1 MADTLT
7 SYLESQASLVQQA
20 ALALP
25 HQFSTCT
32 HSQGYIRQSIYLCLT
47 CALPRGICSAC
58 SIACHTD
65 HEQLELFPK
74 RHFRCDCPTTSIPH
88 KCTLHKGTEGG
99 EEDNAEN
106 HYGQNF
112 EGLFCRCGRTYE
124 AEKERETMIQC
135 LACEDWFHESCLH
148 LRERPSSR
156 ESTPV
161 PDACPTTQGGPH
173 DASTSTAQDA
183 NATAPVPDDSHDNDE
198 DDAHSDASSSGL
210 PPPLITASDYDALI
224 CSSCV
229 RKIPILQRWAGT
241 PGVMMVVRDHSSS
254 PWKVLNGDT
263 SNSKASRTA
272 TDAESQDV
280 SVVDTSTEVSI
291 TTTTEYKLGD
301 KRPLSPSSHDHD
313 ITTTDSKKPRTSPP
327 PSTADP
333 TPTPSTSQSRS
344 RSQSHSRR
352 CLAPPVDPTAQRIY
366 ASLRSEAQAQAP
378 NLTSTSSS
386 VSTSDVA
393 TLPECEGDIFL
404 TDDWRTRWCRCD
416 SCLPQ
421 LEVQPYLLEEEETY
435 EPPEDPDSQLSLEEL
450 GVRAL
455 SRIPRERA
463 LDGIRAFND
472 MRDSL
477 VSFLRPFAQ
486 QGKIV
491 AEDDIRGFFEEKRQ
505 GQGGS
510 S

>member
-1 MADTLT
+1 M
-7 SYLESQASLVQQA
+7 
-20 ALALP
+20 
-25 HQFSTCT
+25 
-32 HSQGYIRQSIYLCLT
+32 
-47 CALPRGICSAC
+47 
-58 SIACHTD
+58 
-65 HEQLELFPK
+65 
-74 RHFRCDCPTTSIPH
+74 
-88 KCTLHKGTEGG
+88 
-99 EEDNAEN
+99 
-106 HYGQNF
+106 
-112 EGLFCRCGRTYE
+112 
-124 AEKERETMIQC
+124 
-135 LACEDWFHESCLH
+135 
-148 LRERPSSR
+148 
-156 ESTPV
+156 
-161 PDACPTTQGGPH
+161 PDAYPTTQGGPH

-280 SVVDTSTEVSI
+280 SVVGTSTEVSI

-333 TPTPSTSQSRS
+333 TPTPSTSRSRS
-344 RSQSHSRR
+344 QSQSHSRR

-416 SCLPQ
+416 S
-421 LEVQPYLLEEEETY
+421 
-435 EPPEDPDSQLSLEEL
+435 
-450 GVRAL
+450 VRAL
-455 SRIPRERA
+455 LVHCFASFSSFPRPLLTHSITPFTR
-463 LDGIRAFND
+463 LDLILILLNPIHLICTCTVPATARSATLPARRGRN
-472 MRDSL
+472 
-477 VSFLRPFAQ
+477 LRT
-486 QGKIV
+486 G
-491 AEDDIRGFFEEKRQ
+491 RR
-505 GQGGS
+505 S
-510 S
+510 